1 MQEQPATK
9 QANVGQRIRTKE
21 KRDLKE
27 KIDLKR
33 IKQI

>member
-1 MQEQPATK
+1 MQEQQSNK
-9 QANVGQRIRTKE
+9 ANKRIRTKE

>member
-1 MQEQPATK
+1 MQEQQSNK
-9 QANVGQRIRTKE
+9 ENKRIRTKE